1 MSLVLRYLK
10 YGLFFALIILFACSK
25 DDPDVIA
32 ERDRNRILKYLEEN
46 EFDDYYELESGVF
59 IVMEVEGSGSKPGE
73 NSIVNMSYV
82 GKLLN
87 GTIFD
92 GANYANVNLKVTVRG
107 FRYGVMEFSRGG
119 QGMILIPSAL
129 GYGSNPYGSIPR
141 NSVLIFEVEIYD
153 FYNN

>member
-1 MSLVLRYLK
+1 MSWVPRYLK
-10 YGLFFALIILFACSK
+10 YGLFLLSVILFACSK

-32 ERDRNRILKYLEEN
+32 EKDRNKILKYLEEN
-46 EFDDYYELESGVF
+46 ELEYYELDSGVF
-59 IVMEVEGSGSKPGE
+59 IVMEVEGSGSQPTE

-82 GKLLN
+82 GMLLN

-92 GANYANVNLKVTVRG
+92 GANYANVNLRVTVRG